1 MKRSALAR
9 KERKTYTLSSE
20 AIAIL
25 ENERK
30 ERQANSASAALEEL
44 LKERRQQREMAE
56 FAASVTRYYDSLS
69 DEEIEEER
77 LWGQF
82 AESQFPRE

>member
-1 MKRSALAR
+1 MKRSAQSS

-20 AIAIL
+20 ALTIL

-30 ERQANSASAALEEL
+30 ERHLSSASAALEEL
-44 LKERRQQREMAE
+44 LKERRQQREMAD

-69 DEEIEEER
+69 EEEIEQDR
-77 LWGQF
+77 CWGEF
-82 AESQFPRE
+82 AARNFPQD

>member
-20 AIAIL
+20 ALAIL
-25 ENERK
+25 ENEKK
-30 ERQANSASAALEEL
+30 ERHFSSASAALEEL
-44 LKERRQQREMAE
+44 LKEKRQQREMAE
-56 FAASVTRYYDSLS
+56 VAASVTRYYDSLS
-69 DEEIEEER
+69 DDEVQEEK

-82 AESQFPRE
+82 AESQFPRD